1 MRASV
6 RPCCTPYYLAFL
18 TTFCG
23 KPTLKRDHLKL
34 LDDRSWG
41 RFRPFSLARSVFE
54 NRRFL
59 PKIRD
64 LEDRSLIENLQFLPK
79 DTILTLIHF
88 FFFRNEDE
96 VSRRKRREA
105 RKKKE
110 NPERKKKI
118 VQVFPNTFAIF
129 FFFISSKRF

>member
-88 FFFRNEDE
+88 FFEERRRGVSKKTKKNTDE
-96 VSRRKRREA
+96 NKPRKN
-105 RKKKE
+105 KE
-110 NPERKKKI
+110 KGK
-118 VQVFPNTFAIF
+118 
-129 FFFISSKRF
+129 